1 MSIKSPLD
9 INMELDL
16 AIDLLPATVYVK
28 LSKSSS
34 QCKQELVIKVAGRV
48 PGLRYEG
55 EILKV

>member
-1 MSIKSPLD
+1 
-9 INMELDL
+9 MELDL